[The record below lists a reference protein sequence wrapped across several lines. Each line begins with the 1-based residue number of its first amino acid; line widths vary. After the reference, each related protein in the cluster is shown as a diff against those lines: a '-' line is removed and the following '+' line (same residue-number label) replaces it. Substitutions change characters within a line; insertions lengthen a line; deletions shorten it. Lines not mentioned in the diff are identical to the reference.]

1 MFFEEITGQHVVKEH
16 LLNMV
21 KLGRIS
27 HALMF
32 AGPEGN
38 GKLALAVAFAQYL
51 FCTDRKQN
59 ESCGICPSCKKTE
72 KLIHPDLH
80 FVFPVVKTKKNSKP
94 VSNDFIELWREFVL
108 KSYYHGFSEWL
119 KIMNPDNRQ
128 AGIFTQESSEII
140 KKLNF
145 KPYEAEY
152 KVMIIW
158 MPDKMNITA
167 SNKLL
172 KILEEPPVNTIFIL
186 ITENTDKI
194 LTTIQSRTQIIN
206 IPKINNR
213 DMYISIKEKYN
224 FAEEKLQEIIRI
236 SGGNFLK
243 AQEIINSGF
252 NENSSDLFEKFTGFM
267 RLVYAVKVQDLIEF
281 SENIS
286 KQGREYQKE
295 FLEYALR
302 MIRENFILN
311 TVHEK
316 ADHILYLTDKER
328 QFSENFSK
336 FITNKNIFKIFQ
348 ELSEAHNH
356 IERNGYGKLV
366 FLDLALKM
374 AKLLKNNRQ

>member
-119 KIMNPDNRQ
+119 KIMNPDNQQ

-295 FLEYALR
+295 FLENALR

>member
-119 KIMNPDNRQ
+119 KIMNPDNQQ